1 MNKQFCGVRNLA
13 FMWMAVGLLVTGCAT
28 SPSQTST
35 SSATEQFIKLPLVPG
50 WFEGKRVWYVTTD
63 MSDRTMAVGGNANYV
78 PSLANALPPDPPVP
92 GTPLS
97 IDRIYKFMNFDQ
109 GSVLPS
115 IPEPLGGANGNREYS
130 PLWQLYAVY
139 WQPGKKPHELHS
151 EQEVLEAEDSGLIRI
166 NALRIIVNCPVVKV
180 ENALLPGAELP

>member
-1 MNKQFCGVRNLA
+1 MTSNHKVCKLVSAWL
-13 FMWMAVGLLVTGCAT
+13 VSTLLITGCAS
-28 SPSQTST
+28 SPNQI
-35 SSATEQFIKLPLVPG
+35 SSEKFIKLPLVPG

-63 MSDRTMAVGGNANYV
+63 MSDRAMATGGNANFV

-115 IPEPLGGANGNREYS
+115 IPQPLGGANSNSEYS

-139 WQPGKKPHELHS
+139 WQPGKTPRELHS
-151 EQEVLEAEDSGLIRI
+151 ENEVLEAQDSGLIRVK
-166 NALRIIVNCPVVKV
+166 ALRIIVNCPVVKV